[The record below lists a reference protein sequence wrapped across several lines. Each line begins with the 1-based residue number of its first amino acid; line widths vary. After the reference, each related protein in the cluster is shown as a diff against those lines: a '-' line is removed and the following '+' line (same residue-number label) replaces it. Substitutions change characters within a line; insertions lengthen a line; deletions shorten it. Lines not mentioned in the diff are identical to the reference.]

1 VYARIELGKADG
13 CDFEQGGERFFLG
26 EHQVGRP
33 VVRFGTRAVRAAK
46 KVRKNIRNRIDG
58 VDCMRTILRVSRRTK
73 LLAKLANFQSD
84 HNWTVEDLVL
94 VLEWSGF
101 SETGG
106 RGSHRVFTHPAYD
119 AALTI
124 AAHGNA
130 VKSGYAREVR
140 AALTSLGHL

>member
-1 VYARIELGKADG
+1 MRI
-13 CDFEQGGERFFLG
+13 
-26 EHQVGRP
+26 
-33 VVRFGTRAVRAAK
+33 
-46 KVRKNIRNRIDG
+46 
-58 VDCMRTILRVSRRTK
+58 ILRVSRRKK

-84 HNWTVEDLVL
+84 HIWTVEDLVLVL